1 MNPADF
7 LASMETVLR
16 RRHVAFSRAA
26 LQCFVESAWELVTD
40 RPDPE
45 FWADRFAEGADLM
58 APA

>member
-7 LASMETVLR
+7 VSLMETVLR

-26 LQCFVESAWELVTD
+26 LQSFVDSTWELVDD
-40 RPDPE
+40 RPDAE

>member
-16 RRHVAFSRAA
+16 ARRVEFSRAA
-26 LQCFVESAWELVTD
+26 LQCFVDSVWELVDD

-45 FWADRFAEGADLM
+45 FWADRFLEGADLM